1 MGRILGKGYSPADYS
16 LLCYGGGGPLH
27 VAGYTEGVPYRDV
40 LVPAWAA
47 GFSAYGCACAP
58 FEYRYDQTIDMPIG
72 AGGAEVD
79 EMEKAGIGMMV
90 TGAWLG
96 LQEKVAEEFAKSGVA
111 REAIEFGHA
120 VRMQYYGQLNDIEI
134 VSPRMELEEGAHV
147 DELIAAFEEA
157 YGKVYARSARSPELG
172 YLITHAIVT
181 GSVPVETPSLPDEE
195 PTEGAP
201 PEKDRR
207 PAHWGGGFAETAIH
221 ELSEVRAGHVIEGPA
236 IVESVATTLAIPP
249 GRSARLDRH
258 QIFHLTGTEA

>member
-201 PEKDRR
+201 RR
-207 PAHWGGGFAETAIH
+207 RTGARRTEASPRPRFTS
-221 ELSEVRAGHVIEGPA
+221 SEVRAGHVIEGPA